1 MKHYTEDILIDYIH
15 GELPGG
21 EDVLVHAHL
30 AACDDCRA
38 LHDAEA
44 AFGDMLRASASS
56 QELEF
61 PSIIKARVWAAIR
74 DAEPT
79 FADRLR
85 SFLRPAIAAPVVAA
99 LAIAVYLG
107 APILHSG
114 IGAPSVGVAY
124 YLEEH
129 AAEAQENPLADHT
142 NVNASIALDRANAP
156 ATAPLIDAADAATLD
171 DDASPAI

>member
-15 GELPGG
+15 GELPAG
-21 EDVLVHAHL
+21 EDARVHAHL
-30 AACDDCRA
+30 AACADCCV

-44 AFGDMLRASASS
+44 AFGEMLRASASNE
-56 QELEF
+56 ELEF

-85 SFLRPAIAAPVVAA
+85 SFFRPAIAAPVVAA
-99 LAIAVYLG
+99 LALAAYLG

-114 IGAPSVGVAY
+114 SGAPSVAVAY

-142 NVNASIALDRANAP
+142 NVNASMAIERATGT
-156 ATAPLIDAADAATLD
+156 TAPLIDAADAATLND
-171 DDASPAI
+171 DVSPAI